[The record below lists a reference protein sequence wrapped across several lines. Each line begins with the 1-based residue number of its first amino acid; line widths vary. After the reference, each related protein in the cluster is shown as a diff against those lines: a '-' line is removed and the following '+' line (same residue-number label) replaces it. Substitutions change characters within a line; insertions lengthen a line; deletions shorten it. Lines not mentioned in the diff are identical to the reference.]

1 MEINIENRDKI
12 IAMLNQGICPLCG
25 KAYLVVLRHI
35 SRNHKI
41 PAKELK
47 DILLLNRRVGFLPP
61 EQSEKYR
68 QIAIIND
75 LKSNLI
81 PGLKKNPESL
91 TKEKMKARAI
101 LHLRECPEHLQ
112 TLHNSIKNAVV
123 RISDNEIKT
132 YESIKDAAKD
142 NNVHITTIS
151 RYVRHNRL
159 DLQGNKWV
167 YLKDL
172 KGVGNNENS

>member
-1 MEINIENRDKI
+1 MDISFENKEKI
-12 IAMLNQGICPLCG
+12 IALLNQGICPICG
-25 KAYLVVLRHI
+25 KTYLVVLRHI

-47 DILLLNRRVGFLPP
+47 DILLLNRKMSFLPP

-68 QIAIIND
+68 QIAIKND

-91 TKEKMKARAI
+91 TKEKMKEKAI
-101 LHLRECPEHLQ
+101 LHLKEYPEHLQ
-112 TLHNSIKNAVV
+112 SLHNSIKNAVV

-132 YESIKDAAKD
+132 YESIEEAAKD
-142 NNVHITTIS
+142 NNLHISTIS
-151 RYVRHNRL
+151 RYVRQNRL
-159 DLQGNKWV
+159 DLQGNKWI
-167 YLKDL
+167 YLKDFN
-172 KGVGNNENS
+172 KS